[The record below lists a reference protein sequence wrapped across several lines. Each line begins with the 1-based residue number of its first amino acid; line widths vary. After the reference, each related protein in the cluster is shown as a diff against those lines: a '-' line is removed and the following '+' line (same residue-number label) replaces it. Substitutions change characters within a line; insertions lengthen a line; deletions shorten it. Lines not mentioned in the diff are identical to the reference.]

1 MKLKP
6 LVKLITLVLIISF
19 ISLYLTTVGG
29 YYENNLS
36 KQNRL
41 TEEAIQR
48 FEDDVKAG
56 KKIIASNYIEEEK
69 NYGNKA
75 TKIAAKLSNLV
86 SKTNLGTDEGTDF
99 KVCLHTFQVTQE
111 KSVENVIW
119 NVILN
124 KDIFSQRKR
133 K

>member
-1 MKLKP
+1 MKIKP

-29 YYENNLS
+29 YHENNLS

-41 TEEAIQR
+41 TEEAIKR

-75 TKIAAKLSNLV
+75 TKIAAKLSDLV
-86 SKTNLGTDEGTDF
+86 AKTFDKTMKFIF
-99 KVCLHTFQVTQE
+99 KQI
-111 KSVENVIW
+111 ENTIS
-119 NVILN
+119 
-124 KDIFSQRKR
+124 D
-133 K
+133 